1 MHNMN
6 HDYYNYNNDS
16 ICAIMIKN
24 RNMNIMK

>member
-24 RNMNIMK
+24 RNMNMK

>member
-6 HDYYNYNNDS
+6 NYYNYNSYDS

-24 RNMNIMK
+24 RNMNMK